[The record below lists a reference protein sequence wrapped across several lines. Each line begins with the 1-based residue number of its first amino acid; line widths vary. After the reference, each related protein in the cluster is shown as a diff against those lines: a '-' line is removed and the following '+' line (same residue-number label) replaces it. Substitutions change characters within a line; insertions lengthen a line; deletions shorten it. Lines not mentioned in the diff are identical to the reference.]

1 MAGSHSTSRLTGHNR
16 PLVSV
21 VRYVS
26 TWWAF
31 SSAVTHHTHTIY
43 RASMER
49 HLLEK
54 KKKSWM
60 STVRPA
66 VAHGIRCL
74 AVWGSQL

>member
-54 KKKSWM
+54 KKSL
-60 STVRPA
+60 
-66 VAHGIRCL
+66 G
-74 AVWGSQL
+74 